1 MFSFYNKTGNVL
13 LAILL
18 FVCSGTVVAQ
28 NINTPNKSGP
38 LGTEVNTLTGNLF
51 ISRSD
56 IYIPARG
63 FDINI
68 SFSYNSFNFDMNKS
82 FGNGWGFTYDIRYG
96 NDTANNKIIQ
106 WGDGRDDQYT
116 LIDGGGYKSPSGF
129 FNKFTQYQ
137 PGKFLITEPEG
148 TKYYFDNNFH
158 RKITRLEERNGNFI
172 NFVYTDTLL
181 TSVVNN
187 AGQSITFG
195 YNASGLLTSV
205 TDAVIAPSRTW
216 NYSYDGNGNLLKVT
230 DPLGGTSKYTYLVNG
245 PMKTM
250 SDKND
255 NTIDIIYYPDFTTSE
270 IIGCN
275 KRISFTYDTTTKFT
289 VVTDFVPPSNN
300 QVTTYGYKVVNGQSW
315 LSSLKSNCCGY
326 NMTFDFDANGNKIKE
341 TDANGNITT
350 YTYDSR
356 GNMLT
361 KKDALNQTVSYTY
374 TSDYS
379 NILSFTDAKGFVT
392 SMTYN
397 SKGDMVKLTAP
408 GNLIYK
414 ATYNTNGDILNST
427 DATGGTY
434 SYNYDTYGNPVSV
447 TGPNGYKATL
457 GFNARGQVVSYTDAR
472 GNTANLQYDILN
484 RLKKITD
491 PINNIVQYSY
501 DAVGNVTLVKNQNN
515 ENSQMKYDASGRL
528 IQYTDPL
535 NNSNYLNYDAMD
547 NPIAVK
553 STIGNTTTFS
563 YDARN
568 RMNNVIDPLGN
579 STTVSYD
586 ANGNVLSAKLPNGE
600 QLNYHYDPLNRII
613 AVKNNGGTIAS
624 LVYDK
629 NNNVVSLTNGTGATT
644 NATYDNLNRIRQL
657 TDPLGNSYILDYNQN
672 SNIVAVTDRNGFVKN
687 YTYDSLK
694 RVKTYTDNNG
704 FVITV
709 NYDINGNI
717 VALTDQNNNKT
728 NYTYDSLNR
737 LSTTAYPDNKYL
749 QYIYD
754 NKSNIITK
762 KLTDGTNIQYVYD
775 SLNRIKNKIL
785 SGGQLFNYTYDALS
799 RVTAATNNAGTV
811 NITYDALNRIL
822 SETYDGRT
830 VYYNYD
836 VAGRTQ
842 STIYPDST
850 TIIKT
855 FDTRNRL
862 ISISKNNTILVSYQ
876 YDNSNQLTTK
886 TFANGIST
894 NLQYDFANRLSNFST
909 ANGSIQNTS
918 FTYDKERNKKNINR
932 FNNSTLSEQF
942 TYDNGNRIIN
952 YKRGVIGGTPILQNS
967 YTFDAL
973 GNRISANLNGTT
985 TTYSANNLNQLT
997 SGNNGTQNINYTYDN
1012 NGNLTFDGIYYKTY
1026 DGEVRLLKD
1035 SASPLNVIT
1044 YKYDAFGRRVQK
1056 IFNGVPLKYTYSG
1069 LAQVEE
1075 RDGITNSLR
1084 STTVFKNF
1092 LTPIT
1097 NEKNGA
1103 TYYYHQNELN
1113 SVEAISNSSGNLTE
1127 SYRYDVFGKQT
1138 IYDGSNN
1145 IITSSIASN
1154 RFGFTGQEYD
1164 SATGSNRF
1172 YFRNYNPATGTFNQ
1186 RDLIGYADGMGM
1198 YQYLQNNP
1206 ANGVDVFGLERNP
1219 CIHDPKKIKYVTK
1232 NEIERN
1238 KRRVIEH
1245 NRETFP
1251 GNDLK
1256 TNFEAVGSAD
1266 SRFYDELS
1274 KHQEGNDKY
1283 YFMGNTLAN
1292 YEVNYYFT
1300 GYTSGSRNWGSV
1312 FSQASSR
1319 AWNGGKGLYGLV
1331 TGKTIEGKPAGRME
1345 SLGRAL
1351 TTLNPFDTRS
1361 SLMHLGNADAN
1372 MEFGN
1377 YNKSLL
1383 RTAVNSPQIALDGL
1397 QYINRDIFYSDN
1409 SNLGDGFDNKV
1420 TEFGEWWPVIN
1431 PKTGEIGY
1439 EFFANRIISKDRM
1452 EDFDNFLKK
1461 NCPQNQNP
1469 NGTQKPTP
1477 YHYDPITG
1485 KIEIIQSNDPN
1496 EILGPDGVPGKKWVS
1511 INDRMPYTILCEN
1524 SKSASAPAKYVRITT
1539 PIEPKQDPAT
1549 FQLGSFGFNNLTF
1562 SVPNN
1567 TASYYQRLDL
1577 RDSLGLYVDVV
1588 AGYDQLNKQAFWQ
1601 FESIDPVT
1609 LVSTRDP
1616 LKGLLL
1622 LQDSANPLYGH
1633 GFVNFSMKPLK
1644 TSVTLDTIGAKA
1656 SIVFDGND
1664 TIPTNIHTNTI
1675 DAVAP
1680 ASRMNNPIAIN
1691 ARSVTLN
1698 WTGTDD
1704 VSGSGIDYYTVY
1716 TSGDQV
1722 NYSVLIPKI
1731 NQTDTTVLLNADSSY
1746 CFFVLATDKTGNRE
1760 TLRTNEIIC
1769 RTGGIPL
1776 PVNWLYFNGKTVE
1789 KDNVLDWATASEK
1802 NTRQFDVQRSANGTS
1817 FSPIGIAKAAGNS
1830 SQHSRYQYKDYNIDK
1845 LKSETNYYR
1854 LKQINIDGTFTY
1866 SNIVRLTYK
1875 RNGKVRSII
1884 YPNPTEG
1891 SVMLV
1896 IKENALF
1903 GSEAGIYDINGRL
1916 LEKIKITSGN
1926 QVINLGKYLAA
1937 TYFIKL
1943 KNGEVFKVIKN

>member
-129 FNKFTQYQ
+129 FNMFTQYQ

-148 TKYYFDNNFH
+148 TKYYFDNNLH

-289 VVTDFVPPSNN
+289 VVTDFVPTSNN

-356 GNMLT
+356 GNTLT
-361 KKDALNQTVSYTY
+361 MKDALNQTVSYTY

-379 NILSFTDAKGFVT
+379 NISSFTDAKGFVT

-397 SKGDMVKLTAP
+397 SKGDMVKLTTP
-408 GNLIYK
+408 GNLIYT
-414 ATYNTNGDILNST
+414 AIYGANGDIVSSKDPKGN
-427 DATGGTY
+427 TY
-434 SYNYDTYGNPVSV
+434 KYNYDTYGNAVSV
-447 TGPNGYKATL
+447 TGPNGYNATL
-457 GFNARGQVVSYTDAR
+457 DFDAR
-472 GNTANLQYDILN
+472 GHLLAFTDAMGNKNNLQYDILG
-484 RLKKITD
+484 RLKKVTD
-491 PINNIVQYSY
+491 PINNTVQYSY
-501 DAVGNVTLVKNQNN
+501 DAEGNAVSLKDQNNVTTQYN
-515 ENSQMKYDASGRL
+515 YDASNRL
-528 IQYTDPL
+528 VEFKDAL
-535 NNSNYLNYDAMD
+535 NNSGYITYDAMD
-547 NPIAVK
+547 NTISFKNA
-553 STIGNTTTFS
+553 IGNKVEYA
-563 YDARN
+563 YDSRN
-568 RMNNVIDPLGN
+568 RMSGFKDAEGN
-579 STTVSYD
+579 KGSFSYD
-586 ANGNVLSAKLPNGE
+586 ANGNIISVNFPNG
-600 QLNYHYDPLNRII
+600 QKRSYSYDVLNRVI
-613 AVKNNGGTIAS
+613 AIFDNDGPLAS
-624 LVYDK
+624 LAYDK
-629 NNNVVSLTNGTGATT
+629 NNNITSFTNGTGATT
-644 NATYDNLNRIRQL
+644 TATYDSLNRIKTL
-657 TDPLGNSYILDYNQN
+657 TDPLGNTTSANYDNNN
-672 SNIVAVTDRNGFVKN
+672 SISSIVDRNGFTKS
-687 YTYDSLK
+687 YTYDSLD
-694 RVKTYTDNNG
+694 RINTYTDNNG
-704 FVITV
+704 FVTRV
-709 NYDINGNI
+709 SYDAEGNI
-717 VALTDQNNNKT
+717 VSLMDQNNNT
-728 NYTYDSLNR
+728 TSYVYDSFNR
-737 LSTTAYPDNKYL
+737 VKKTIYPDGKYL
-749 QYIYD
+749 QYVYD
-754 NKSNIITK
+754 SKENVITK
-762 KLTDGTNIQYVYD
+762 GLTDGTTINFSYD
-775 SLNRIKNKIL
+775 SLNRIISKKMPDGHI
-785 SGGQLFNYTYDALS
+785 FTYSYDKLN
-799 RVTAATNNAGTV
+799 RVISATNNTGTV
-811 NITYDALNRIL
+811 SFTHDASNKVI
-822 SETYDGRT
+822 SETFDGRT
-830 VYYNYD
+830 TRYNYNIT
-836 VAGRTQ
+836 GRTQ
-842 STIYPDST
+842 TTIYPDST
-850 TIIKT
+850 TITKV

-862 ISISKNNTILVSYQ
+862 TSITDGNTNLVNYQ
-876 YDNSNQLTTK
+876 YNNLDQITTK
-886 TFANGIST
+886 TFANGVTT
-894 NLQYDFANRLSNFST
+894 NLQYDFANRLSNYST
-909 ANGSIQNTS
+909 GNGTIQSTS
-918 FTYDKERNKKNINR
+918 FTYEKERNKQTINR
-932 FNNSTLSEQF
+932 LNNPSLSEQF
-942 TYDNGNRIIN
+942 TYDKSYRMLNYKLGPLGGTTSKQNTYSYDKVGNRTS
-952 YKRGVIGGTPILQNS
+952 V
-967 YTFDAL
+967 D
-973 GNRISANLNGTT
+973 LNGTT
-985 TTYSANNLNQLT
+985 TNYTTNSLNQLT
-997 SGNNGTQNINYTYDN
+997 TSNNGSQNVNFTYDN
-1012 NGNLTFDGIYYKTY
+1012 NGNLTY
-1026 DGEVRLLKD
+1026 DGFFFKIYDAEKRLVKD
-1035 SASPLNVIT
+1035 SSSPVNVIT
-1044 YKYDAFGRRVQK
+1044 YRYDALGRRVQK
-1056 IFNGVPLKYTYSG
+1056 SFNGISVKYTYAGIS
-1069 LAQVEE
+1069 QIEQ
-1075 RDGITNSLR
+1075 RD
-1084 STTVFKNF
+1084 STTGKVQTRTVFNNF
-1092 LTPIT
+1092 LTPVV
-1097 NEKNGA
+1097 NEYNNKK
-1103 TYYYHQNELN
+1103 YYYHQNDLN
-1113 SVEAISNSSGNLTE
+1113 SVEAITNSSGSLTE
-1127 SYRYDVFGKQT
+1127 TYRYDPYGMQT
-1138 IYDGSNN
+1138 IYDASNTV
-1145 IITSSIASN
+1145 ITSSLAGN
-1154 RFGFTGQEYD
+1154 RFGFTGQEHD
-1164 SATGSNRF
+1164 SANGSIRF
-1172 YFRNYNPATGTFNQ
+1172 HFRNYSPSTGTFNQ
-1186 RDLIGYADGMGM
+1186 RDLIGYGDGMSM
-1198 YQYLQNNP
+1198 YQYLHNNP
-1206 ANGVDVFGLERNP
+1206 ANGIDIFGLEEAWESFIYDVTDFYNGKDP
-1219 CIHDPKKIKYVTK
+1219 CNHDPNLVRFITRDEIIRQKQNVILKLQNFKNAWFIDIITRFKK
-1232 NEIERN
+1232 
-1238 KRRVIEH
+1238 
-1245 NRETFP
+1245 F
-1251 GNDLK
+1251 GQ
-1256 TNFEAVGSAD
+1256 SD
-1266 SRFYDELS
+1266 SRFYNSVLEE
-1274 KHQEGNDKY
+1274 QFGANAF
-1283 YFMGNTLAN
+1283 YFRGDTYQN
-1292 YEVNYYFT
+1292 YELNYFFT
-1300 GYTSGSRNWGSV
+1300 GYAMGHENTWSITAAGQTRGWLGAKPLINMTLDGKAVAESIK
-1312 FSQASSR
+1312 
-1319 AWNGGKGLYGLV
+1319 GGKRTDLS
-1331 TGKTIEGKPAGRME
+1331 GKGWREAQT
-1345 SLGRAL
+1345 
-1351 TTLNPFDTRS
+1351 
-1361 SLMHLGNADAN
+1361 DAN
-1372 MEFGN
+1372 LPLYADENNQMVTRN
-1377 YNKSLL
+1377 NKLNFKL
-1383 RTAVNSPQIALDGL
+1383 PQFDKLDN
-1397 QYINRDIFYSDN
+1397 QI
-1409 SNLGDGFDNKV
+1409 

-1431 PKTGEIGY
+1431 PNTREIGY
-1439 EFFANRIISKDRM
+1439 EFFAYKKIKLGRILAFKD
-1452 EDFDNFLKK
+1452 FVKK

-1469 NGTQKPTP
+1469 NGTQKPTR
-1477 YHYDPITG
+1477 YRYDPVSG

-1680 ASRMNNPIAIN
+1680 ASRMNDPIAIN

-1776 PVNWLYFNGKTVE
+1776 LVNWLYFNGKTVE

-1802 NTRQFDVQRSANGTS
+1802 NTRQFDVERSANGTS

-1830 SQHSRYQYKDYNIDK
+1830 SQHSRYQYRDYNIDK

-1866 SNIVRLTYK
+1866 SNIVKLTYN